1 MKKLFVIALS
11 FLMIACSSNEDSNN
25 SNQTF
30 FEKYNGVVWQSVE
43 IGVFRL
49 QWNNGSKIT
58 VSTYAL
64 DGGEEFCDSW
74 EMSNI
79 GLSNVSENSFN
90 YTGNDGG
97 DSEEEYSSIVTV
109 TENGNLEIYSSE
121 ENDKEVYTRASLTN
135 PCD

>member
-58 VSTYAL
+58 VST
-64 DGGEEFCDSW
+64 
-74 EMSNI
+74 
-79 GLSNVSENSFN
+79 
-90 YTGNDGG
+90 
-97 DSEEEYSSIVTV
+97 
-109 TENGNLEIYSSE
+109 
-121 ENDKEVYTRASLTN
+121 
-135 PCD
+135 